1 MYICTFKY
9 TLEDVDCRFCKEYKH
24 NRCTAAN
31 GCSCITERI
40 EADAADYSEIVRGRG
55 HSRTRRKSCAAVC
68 AVWQDVSRIPC
79 GPALTTSSG
88 FTVCGQSWG

>member
-40 EADAADYSEIVRGRG
+40 EADAADYSEIVRGADIPERAG
-55 HSRTRRKSCAAVC
+55 SPVPPFALSGRTFPGYRVDRR
-68 AVWQDVSRIPC
+68 
-79 GPALTTSSG
+79 
-88 FTVCGQSWG
+88 